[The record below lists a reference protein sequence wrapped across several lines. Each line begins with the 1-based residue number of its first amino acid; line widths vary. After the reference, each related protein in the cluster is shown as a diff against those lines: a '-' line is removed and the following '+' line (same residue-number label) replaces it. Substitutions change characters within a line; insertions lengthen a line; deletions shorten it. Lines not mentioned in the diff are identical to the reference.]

1 MKLFSTS
8 VLRPTL
14 AMAAL
19 TVAGAAG
26 AQDMPGM
33 ADMPGMTAKKPD
45 TSPDQGKPAMADT
58 PGMDMPGMAMPAMSM
73 TGAFGPYPMSREA
86 SGTSWQP
93 ESTPDGGLHFMAGP
107 WMLMAHGYLD
117 AIYDN
122 QGGQRGNDKAFSASM
137 GMLMAQR
144 PLGEDGTLGLRAM
157 MSLDPL
163 MGANGYPLLFATG
176 ETNNGHEALVDRQH
190 PHDLF
195 MELSASYSLKL
206 SDRDSVFFYAGLPGE
221 PALGPPAFMHRF
233 SGADDPEAPITHHW
247 LDSTHIT
254 YGVVTDGYVEGPW
267 KIEGSVFRGRE
278 PDQHRYD
285 IEGPRLDSVSARLT
299 FNPTPN
305 WSLQTSW
312 GYLKS
317 PEQLTPNIDEN
328 RLTASGSYNLPF
340 GNDVWATTFA
350 WGRKMNHPGHTL
362 DGFLLESEVVLHDT
376 HTVFAR
382 AERVAEDELFDDYV
396 SEGARLSGRVFTVE
410 KISLGYIRDFHLDE
424 HLKLGIGGL
433 VSRYDYPAALDRAY
447 GDPTSYMVFV
457 RLKLG

>member
-1 MKLFSTS
+1 
-8 VLRPTL
+8 
-14 AMAAL
+14 
-19 TVAGAAG
+19 
-26 AQDMPGM
+26 
-33 ADMPGMTAKKPD
+33 
-45 TSPDQGKPAMADT
+45 
-58 PGMDMPGMAMPAMSM
+58 
-73 TGAFGPYPMSREA
+73 
-86 SGTSWQP
+86 
-93 ESTPDGGLHFMAGP
+93 
-107 WMLMAHGYLD
+107 
-117 AIYDN
+117 
-122 QGGQRGNDKAFSASM
+122 
-137 GMLMAQR
+137 
-144 PLGEDGTLGLRAM
+144 
-157 MSLDPL
+157 

-176 ETNNGHEALVDRQH
+176 ETNNGREALVDRQH

-206 SDRDSVFFYAGLPGE
+206 SDERSVFLYAGLPGE

-233 SGADDPEAPITHHW
+233 SGMDNPEAPITHHW

-254 YGVVTDGYVEGPW
+254 YGVVTGGYIQGPW

-285 IEGPRLDSVSARLT
+285 IEGPKLDSVSTRLSY
-299 FNPTPN
+299 NPTPN
-305 WSLQTSW
+305 WSFQTSW

-328 RLTASGSYNLPF
+328 RLTASGTYNLPF
-340 GNDVWATTFA
+340 GDNVWATTFA

-376 HTVFAR
+376 HTFFAR
-382 AERVAEDELFDDYV
+382 AERVAEDELFED
-396 SEGARLSGRVFTVE
+396 GPPALLGRVFTVE
-410 KISLGYIRDFHLDE
+410 KLSLGYIRDFHLEE

-447 GDPTSYMVFV
+447 GDPTSYMIFV

>member
-1 MKLFSTS
+1 MGMFSTIRFRLALS
-8 VLRPTL
+8 TTAMTL
-14 AMAAL
+14 AIPAF
-19 TVAGAAG
+19 
-26 AQDMPGM
+26 AQDM
-33 ADMPGMTAKKPD
+33 AMPGITASQPNPPAKQDQPD
-45 TSPDQGKPAMADT
+45 MG
-58 PGMDMPGMAMPAMSM
+58 GMDMPGMDMTTPSTAMPPMTM
-73 TGAFGPYPMSREA
+73 TGAFGPYAMSREA
-86 SGTSWQP
+86 SGTSWQS

-122 QGGQRGNDKAFSASM
+122 QGGPRGNDKAFSASM

-176 ETNNGHEALVDRQH
+176 ETNNGREALVDRQH

-206 SDRDSVFFYAGLPGE
+206 SDENSVFVYAGLPGE

-233 SGADDPEAPITHHW
+233 SGMDNPEAPITHHW

-254 YGVVTDGYVEGPW
+254 YGVVTGGYIQGRW

-328 RLTASGSYNLPF
+328 RLTASGTYNLPF
-340 GNDVWATTFA
+340 GDNVWATTFA

-376 HTVFAR
+376 HTFFAR
-382 AERVAEDELFDDYV
+382 AERVAEDELFEDGPLLDQ
-396 SEGARLSGRVFTVE
+396 VFTVE
-410 KISLGYIRDFHLDE
+410 KLSLGYIRDFHLDE

-433 VSRYDYPAALDRAY
+433 VSRYDYPSTLDRAY
-447 GDPTSYMVFV
+447 GDPTSYMIFL